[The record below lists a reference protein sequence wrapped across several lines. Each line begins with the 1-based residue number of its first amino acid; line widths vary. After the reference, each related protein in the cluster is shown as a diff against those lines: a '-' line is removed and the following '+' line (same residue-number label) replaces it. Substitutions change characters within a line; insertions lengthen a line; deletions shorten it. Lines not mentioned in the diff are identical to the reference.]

1 MAWSLQT
8 ITDKDY
14 EVIVKATSTGA
25 ESKAVIVDASSL
37 TGAGSGTVLDI
48 QGIVWST
55 NTDAAMVYFDATTD
69 DHALALNGGG
79 KIGFAD
85 GMPTIAKNPKSTGV
99 TGDISASC
107 AGETT
112 LILKLRKV
120 EGYSNLV

>member
-1 MAWSLQT
+1 MAWSVQT
-8 ITDKDY
+8 ISDKDF
-14 EVIVKATSTGA
+14 EVIIKATSTGT
-25 ESKAVIVDASSL
+25 EGKAVIVDASAL
-37 TGAGSGTVLDI
+37 SGHDANPILDI
-48 QGIVWST
+48 QGVVWST

-85 GMPTIAKNPKSTGV
+85 GMPTIAKNPKSAGV

-112 LILKLRKV
+112 LILKLRKS
-120 EGYSNLV
+120 EGYDNLV

>member
-1 MAWSLQT
+1 MAWSVQT
-8 ITDKDY
+8 ISDKDF
-14 EVIVKATSTGA
+14 EVIIKATSTGA
-25 ESKAVIVDASSL
+25 EGKAVIVDASTL
-37 TGAGSGTVLDI
+37 SGHDANPVLDI
-48 QGIVWST
+48 QGVVWST

-112 LILKLRKV
+112 LILKLRKS
-120 EGYSNLV
+120 EGYTNLV